1 MIKNHRKIWAPPQ
14 LSHQGYVNYIHNEK
28 LLHTRQEDEN
38 QNFRFCKSIEQ
49 VKLSYTTG
57 QSKNLYTHFV
67 QPNDLV
73 NPFLGI
79 SPVEL
84 STHVLQMTYAGMHQF
99 S

>member
-1 MIKNHRKIWAPPQ
+1 MAKNHRKIWAPPQ

-28 LLHTRQEDEN
+28 LLHTWQEDEN
-38 QNFRFCKSIEQ
+38 QNFRFCKNIEQ
-49 VKLSYTTG
+49 VKLSYTIG
-57 QSKNLYTHFV
+57 QSINLCKHFV
-67 QPNDLV
+67 EPNGLV

-84 STHVLQMTYAGMHQF
+84 STHVLQMTCAGMHQY